1 MQTFTQVMM
10 VVMVVM
16 VVVVVVVVKGGG
28 CRGACGWQRQCRVIV
43 TRARCSC

>member
-10 VVMVVM
+10 MMVVM
-16 VVVVVVVVKGGG
+16 VVVVVVVKGGG
-28 CRGACGWQRQCRVIV
+28 CRGACGWQCQCRVIV